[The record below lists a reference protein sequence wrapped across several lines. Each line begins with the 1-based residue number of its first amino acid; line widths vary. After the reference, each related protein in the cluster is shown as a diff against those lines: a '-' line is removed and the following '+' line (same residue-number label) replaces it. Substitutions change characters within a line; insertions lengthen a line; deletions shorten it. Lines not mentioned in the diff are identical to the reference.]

1 MRPISSSVT
10 RSLAQVGAS
19 RALPNARADV
29 DVLRQQLAT
38 GKRIVRPSDDP
49 AGYSQARALG
59 RVEQRL
65 AVHERSLDAATL
77 WTNRTQAELG
87 ALSDLFAEANET
99 ALRAANGVLD
109 PDTLADQIDGIR
121 DEVVGR
127 LNAKS
132 GDEYLFAGNATRTPP
147 LRLPEGSVTTED
159 VDGKRTR
166 EVAPG
171 ITLTLNTP
179 GTEALYVD
187 GVPAP
192 EQLGA
197 LAEAIRSGDAEAIQS
212 GIAATRAAID
222 HYTDLEAKS
231 GTVSARIQDARLAVE
246 QQAVQTA
253 DARANIEEIDLAEVL
268 GALQRRQ
275 VGLEAA
281 LRATAE
287 SSQQTLL
294 NYL

>member
-10 RSLAQVGAS
+10 RSLAQVGAGN
-19 RALPNARADV
+19 ALPNARAEV

-49 AGYSQARALG
+49 GGYAQARALG

-65 AVHERSLDAATL
+65 AVHERTLDAVSL
-77 WTNRTQAELG
+77 WTDRTQDALG
-87 ALSDLFAEANET
+87 ALSELFANANEA
-99 ALRAANGVLD
+99 ALRAANGVAD
-109 PDTLADQIDGIR
+109 PEALASQIDALR
-121 DEVVGR
+121 AEVVTG

-132 GDEYLFAGNATRTPP
+132 GDEYLFAGNATKTPP
-147 LRLPEGSVTTED
+147 LRLPDGSVTTED
-159 VDGKRTR
+159 VDGTRTR

-171 ITLTLNTP
+171 ITLTLNIP
-179 GTEALYVD
+179 GTEAIYVD
-187 GVPAP
+187 GVPAT
-192 EQLGA
+192 EHLEA
-197 LAEAIRSGDAEAIQS
+197 LAEAIRTGDAEGIQT
-212 GIAATRAAID
+212 GVAATRAALE
-222 HYTDLEAKS
+222 HYTDLEGRS
-231 GTVSARIQDARLAVE
+231 GAVSARIADARASVE

-275 VGLEAA
+275 TGLEAA

-287 SSQQTLL
+287 AAQQTLL